1 MIKLSTHEQK
11 ILNLIKENPEILIDP
26 NARKQIADEHG
37 MTEKTLRNRIGD
49 LKRYGLINNQG
60 VINEIDDFSDNNM
73 QKNLLLL
80 WTKRKFIL
88 INIGFVT
95 VVSIII
101 ALLLPKWY
109 TSQAIIL
116 SSDAGRFSLL
126 SSLSPIPVADF
137 GLSSLSED
145 INKFI
150 AILNSRS
157 VKSHMVK
164 KFDLINRYDEK
175 DIEYAMVAFEEKMEI
190 EVTEEG
196 TLKISVIDKDPLIA
210 KKMVEELLIQLDN
223 INQRLSMDKGRY
235 NREFLERRL
244 NQARFDLATAE
255 VNLKDFQEET
265 GIVDIVSQ
273 ISAQYEAYGQIYI
286 QETQRQLQERELFA
300 RQAEIQERRQLHEKE
315 MQGRRQIQEMQAY
328 GQLYNQEMIAYTEL
342 YSLKAQTEIQLNV
355 SKVTLNP
362 NNPAV
367 KRYEIMLNE
376 QEKQLDLITS
386 SLDKQLLDIILG
398 LEKIESKNLINE
410 LEYLPTMIN
419 NELEYLPTMIN
430 FELEY
435 LPTMINFDNFPEL
448 GMENAR
454 LIRALTIQNTL
465 LELLLP
471 QYETARLEETKN
483 IPTLQIIDA
492 PKVPINKSKP
502 IRSLIVIA
510 SIIMGLVISI
520 IYIFSEHYSSEFR
533 KQLKNL

>member
-88 INIGFVT
+88 KNIGFVT

-355 SKVTLNP
+355 SKATLNP
-362 NNPAV
+362 NNPAI
-367 KRYEIMLNE
+367 KRHEVMLNE

>member
-11 ILNLIKENPEILIDP
+11 ILDLIKDNPEILTDP
-26 NARKQIADEHG
+26 IIRKQVANQYG

-49 LKRYGLINNQG
+49 LKRYGLIDNKG
-60 VINEIDDFSDNNM
+60 VKDEIDEFSETNM
-73 QKNLLLL
+73 QKNL
-80 WTKRKFIL
+80 FIL
-88 INIGFVT
+88 WRKKRFVAKN
-95 VVSIII
+95 VVIVAVASVII

-109 TSQAIIL
+109 SSEATIL
-116 SSDAGRFSLL
+116 SSGAGRFNIL
-126 SSLSPIPVADF
+126 SSISPIPISDF
-137 GLSSLSED
+137 GLSSISED
-145 INKFI
+145 INTFI

-157 VKSHMVK
+157 VKEYMVK

-175 DIEYAMVAFEEKMEI
+175 DLEFAMVAFEDKMEL

-196 TLKISVIDKDPLIA
+196 TLKISVIDKKPEIA
-210 KKMVEELLIQLDN
+210 KAMVVELLTKLDSVNQQLG
-223 INQRLSMDKGRY
+223 MDKGRF
-235 NREFLERRL
+235 NREFLEQRL
-244 NQARFDLATAE
+244 NETKTDLAIAE
-255 VNLKDFQEET
+255 IRLKDFQEKT
-265 GIVDIVSQ
+265 GIIDIVSQ

-286 QETQRQLQERELFA
+286 QE
-300 RQAEIQERRQLHEKE
+300 
-315 MQGRRQIQEMQAY
+315 MQVY

-398 LEKIESKNLINE
+398 FEKIEGKNLINE
-410 LEYLPTMIN
+410 LEH
-419 NELEYLPTMIN
+419 
-430 FELEY
+430 
-435 LPTMINFDNFPEL
+435 LPTMINFDNFPVL

-454 LIRALTIQNTL
+454 LIRELTIQNTL

-471 QYETARLEETKN
+471 QYETARLEESKN
-483 IPTLQIIDA
+483 IPTLQVIDE
-492 PKVPINKSKP
+492 PKVAINKTKP

-510 SIIMGLVISI
+510 SVIMAFLLSI
-520 IYIFSEHYSSEFR
+520 VYIYLDYYSVDFR
-533 KQLKNL
+533 KQLKTI

>member
-11 ILNLIKENPEILIDP
+11 ILDLIKDNPEILTDP
-26 NARKQIADEHG
+26 IIRKQVANQYG

-49 LKRYGLINNQG
+49 LKRYGLIDNKG
-60 VINEIDDFSDNNM
+60 VKDEIDEFSETNM
-73 QKNLLLL
+73 QKNL
-80 WTKRKFIL
+80 FIL
-88 INIGFVT
+88 WRKKRFVAKN
-95 VVSIII
+95 VVIVAVASVII
-101 ALLLPKWY
+101 AFLLPKWY
-109 TSQAIIL
+109 SSEATIL
-116 SSDAGRFSLL
+116 SSGAGRFNIL
-126 SSLSPIPVADF
+126 SSISPIPISDF
-137 GLSSLSED
+137 GLSSISED
-145 INKFI
+145 INTFI

-157 VKSHMVK
+157 VKEYIVI

-175 DIEYAMVAFEEKMEI
+175 DLEFAMVAFEDKMEL

-196 TLKISVIDKDPLIA
+196 TLKISVIDKKPEIA
-210 KKMVEELLIQLDN
+210 KAIVAELLTKLDSVNQQLG
-223 INQRLSMDKGRY
+223 MDKGRF
-235 NREFLERRL
+235 NREFLEQRL
-244 NQARFDLATAE
+244 NETKTDLALAE
-255 VNLKDFQEET
+255 IRLKNFQEKT
-265 GIVDIVSQ
+265 GIIDIVSQ
-273 ISAQYEAYGQIYI
+273 ISAQYEAYGQIY
-286 QETQRQLQERELFA
+286 
-300 RQAEIQERRQLHEKE
+300 
-315 MQGRRQIQEMQAY
+315 IQEMQAY

-386 SLDKQLLDIILG
+386 SLDKQLLNIILG
-398 LEKIESKNLINE
+398 LEKIEGKNLIN
-410 LEYLPTMIN
+410 
-419 NELEYLPTMIN
+419 
-430 FELEY
+430 ELEY

>member
-88 INIGFVT
+88 KNIGFVT

-196 TLKISVIDKDPLIA
+196 TLKISVIDKDPFIA

-286 QETQRQLQERELFA
+286 QETQRQLQEKELFA
-300 RQAEIQERRQLHEKE
+300 RQAEMQVRGQLHEKE

-355 SKVTLNP
+355 SKATLNP
-362 NNPAV
+362 NNPAI
-367 KRYEIMLNE
+367 KRHEVMLNE

-398 LEKIESKNLINE
+398 LEKIEGKNLINE

>member
-88 INIGFVT
+88 KNIGFVT

-223 INQRLSMDKGRY
+223 INQRLSMDKGRF
-235 NREFLERRL
+235 NREFLEQRL
-244 NQARFDLATAE
+244 NETKTDLAIAE
-255 VNLKDFQEET
+255 IRLKDFQEKT
-265 GIVDIVSQ
+265 GIIDIVSQ
-273 ISAQYEAYGQIYI
+273 ISAQYEAYGQIY
-286 QETQRQLQERELFA
+286 
-300 RQAEIQERRQLHEKE
+300 
-315 MQGRRQIQEMQAY
+315 IQEMQAY

-355 SKVTLNP
+355 SKATLNP
-362 NNPAV
+362 NNPAI
-367 KRYEIMLNE
+367 KRHEVMLNE

-398 LEKIESKNLINE
+398 LEKIEGKNLI
-410 LEYLPTMIN
+410 

>member
-88 INIGFVT
+88 KNIGFVT

-196 TLKISVIDKDPLIA
+196 TLKISVIDKDPLVA

-286 QETQRQLQERELFA
+286 QE
-300 RQAEIQERRQLHEKE
+300 
-315 MQGRRQIQEMQAY
+315 MQVY

-398 LEKIESKNLINE
+398 LEKIEGKNLIN
-410 LEYLPTMIN
+410 
-419 NELEYLPTMIN
+419 
-430 FELEY
+430 ELEY

>member
-11 ILNLIKENPEILIDP
+11 ILDLIKDNPEILTDP
-26 NARKQIADEHG
+26 IIRKQVANQYG

-49 LKRYGLINNQG
+49 LKRYGLIDNKG
-60 VINEIDDFSDNNM
+60 VKDEIDEFSETNM
-73 QKNLLLL
+73 QKNL
-80 WTKRKFIL
+80 FIL
-88 INIGFVT
+88 WRKRRFVAKN
-95 VVSIII
+95 VVIVAVASVII

-109 TSQAIIL
+109 SSEATIL
-116 SSDAGRFSLL
+116 SSGAGRFNIL
-126 SSLSPIPVADF
+126 SSISPIPISDF
-137 GLSSLSED
+137 GLSSISED
-145 INKFI
+145 INTFI

-157 VKSHMVK
+157 VKEYMVK

-175 DIEYAMVAFEEKMEI
+175 DLEFAMVAFEDKMEL

-196 TLKISVIDKDPLIA
+196 TLKISVIDKKPEIA
-210 KKMVEELLIQLDN
+210 KAMVVELLTKLDSVNQQLG
-223 INQRLSMDKGRY
+223 MDKGRF
-235 NREFLERRL
+235 NREFLEQRL
-244 NQARFDLATAE
+244 NETKTDLAIAE
-255 VNLKDFQEET
+255 IRLKDFQEKT
-265 GIVDIVSQ
+265 GIIDIVSQ
-273 ISAQYEAYGQIYI
+273 ISAQYEAYGLI
-286 QETQRQLQERELFA
+286 F
-300 RQAEIQERRQLHEKE
+300 
-315 MQGRRQIQEMQAY
+315 IQEMQAY

-398 LEKIESKNLINE
+398 LEKIEGKNLINE

-419 NELEYLPTMIN
+419 
-430 FELEY
+430 
-435 LPTMINFDNFPEL
+435 FDNFPVL

-454 LIRALTIQNTL
+454 LIRELTIQNTL

-471 QYETARLEETKN
+471 QYETARLEESKN
-483 IPTLQIIDA
+483 IPTLQVIDE
-492 PKVPINKSKP
+492 PKVAINKTKP

-510 SIIMGLVISI
+510 SVIMAFLLSI
-520 IYIFSEHYSSEFR
+520 VYIYLDYYSVDFR
-533 KQLKNL
+533 KQLKTI

>member
-88 INIGFVT
+88 KNIGFVT

-286 QETQRQLQERELFA
+286 QETQRQL
-300 RQAEIQERRQLHEKE
+300 HEKE

-367 KRYEIMLNE
+367 NRYEIMLNE

-398 LEKIESKNLINE
+398 LEKIEGKNLINE

-435 LPTMINFDNFPEL
+435 LPTMIDFDNFPEL

>member
-88 INIGFVT
+88 KNIGFVT

-286 QETQRQLQERELFA
+286 QETQRQL
-300 RQAEIQERRQLHEKE
+300 HEKE

-342 YSLKAQTEIQLNV
+342 YTLKAQTEIQLNV

-398 LEKIESKNLINE
+398 LEKIEGKNLINE

-419 NELEYLPTMIN
+419 N
-430 FELEY
+430 ELEY

>member
-88 INIGFVT
+88 KNIGFVT

-286 QETQRQLQERELFA
+286 QE
-300 RQAEIQERRQLHEKE
+300 
-315 MQGRRQIQEMQAY
+315 MQAY

-342 YSLKAQTEIQLNV
+342 YTLKAQTEIQLNV

-367 KRYEIMLNE
+367 NRYEIMLNE

-386 SLDKQLLDIILG
+386 SLDKQLLNIILG
-398 LEKIESKNLINE
+398 LEKIEGKNLINE

-419 NELEYLPTMIN
+419 
-430 FELEY
+430 
-435 LPTMINFDNFPEL
+435 FDSFPEL

-454 LIRALTIQNTL
+454 LIRELTIQNTL

-471 QYETARLEETKN
+471 QYETARLEESKN
-483 IPTLQIIDA
+483 IPTLQVIDE
-492 PKVPINKSKP
+492 PKVAINKIKP

-510 SIIMGLVISI
+510 SVIMAFLLSI
-520 IYIFSEHYSSEFR
+520 VYIYLDYYSVDFR
-533 KQLKNL
+533 KQLKTI

>member
-88 INIGFVT
+88 KNIGFVT

-286 QETQRQLQERELFA
+286 QETQW
-300 RQAEIQERRQLHEKE
+300 QLHEKE

-355 SKVTLNP
+355 SKATLNP
-362 NNPAV
+362 NNPAI
-367 KRYEIMLNE
+367 KRHEVMLNE

-398 LEKIESKNLINE
+398 LEKIEGKNLINE

-419 NELEYLPTMIN
+419 N
-430 FELEY
+430 ELEY

>member
-11 ILNLIKENPEILIDP
+11 ILDLIKDNPEILTDP
-26 NARKQIADEHG
+26 IIRKQVANQYG

-49 LKRYGLINNQG
+49 LKRYGLIDNKG
-60 VINEIDDFSDNNM
+60 VKDEIDEFSETNM
-73 QKNLLLL
+73 QKNL
-80 WTKRKFIL
+80 FIL
-88 INIGFVT
+88 WRKRRFVAKN
-95 VVSIII
+95 VVIVAVASVII

-109 TSQAIIL
+109 SSEATIL
-116 SSDAGRFSLL
+116 SSGAGRFNIL
-126 SSLSPIPVADF
+126 SSISPIPISDF
-137 GLSSLSED
+137 GLSSISED
-145 INKFI
+145 INTFI

-157 VKSHMVK
+157 VKEYMVK

-175 DIEYAMVAFEEKMEI
+175 DLEFAMVAFEDKMEL

-196 TLKISVIDKDPLIA
+196 TLKISVIDKKPEIA
-210 KKMVEELLIQLDN
+210 KAMVVELLTKLDSVNQQLG
-223 INQRLSMDKGRY
+223 MDKGRF
-235 NREFLERRL
+235 NREFLEQRL
-244 NQARFDLATAE
+244 NETKTDLAIAE
-255 VNLKDFQEET
+255 IRLKDFQEKT
-265 GIVDIVSQ
+265 GIIDIVSQ

-286 QETQRQLQERELFA
+286 QE
-300 RQAEIQERRQLHEKE
+300 
-315 MQGRRQIQEMQAY
+315 MQVY

-355 SKVTLNP
+355 SKATLNP

-398 LEKIESKNLINE
+398 FEKIEGKNLINE
-410 LEYLPTMIN
+410 LEH
-419 NELEYLPTMIN
+419 
-430 FELEY
+430 

-454 LIRALTIQNTL
+454 LIRELTIQNTL

-471 QYETARLEETKN
+471 QYETARLEESKN
-483 IPTLQIIDA
+483 IPTLQVIDE
-492 PKVPINKSKP
+492 PKVAINKTKP

-510 SIIMGLVISI
+510 SVIMAFLLSI
-520 IYIFSEHYSSEFR
+520 VYIYLDYYSVDFR
-533 KQLKNL
+533 KQLKTI